1 MLRFLWYLLLTSVV
15 SQALAAP
22 EVHELQLKNGFKV
35 LVVENHQSP
44 VVYTSIWYRVGS
56 SDEPNG
62 LTGIS
67 HMLEHMM
74 FKGTKEFP
82 DGVFKQR
89 IAELGGQQ
97 NAMTSDD
104 FTAYYQLLPA
114 DALSTAMR
122 LEADR
127 MQYLAPTESGFEKEH
142 AVVMEERHMRVD
154 DNPQGL
160 TWLHF
165 NAAAFLNSPY
175 HQPTIGWL
183 PDIKQYTLHDVMDWY
198 HRWYAPNNAEMIV
211 IGDVKPSEV
220 FKQAQQYFASISQKT
235 LPVAKHKTEVSS
247 YGLRQVSVK
256 RPAQLPWIVMGYNV
270 PTLAQLSKND
280 QWQAYAL
287 YLAAAL
293 LSEDN
298 SGRLSQHLVRKRS
311 LVTDASAWYSLTN
324 RHHSLWVVEA
334 TPAKGKTM
342 TAVQKGLLDEIHLLQ
357 SELVSSSELARI
369 KQQVIAA
376 NTFSKNS
383 LDDEAMM
390 LGEAEMSGVSWQE
403 VEAFNQ
409 RIQSVTSAQIQQVAQ
424 RYFQTSQLTI
434 ATLQPD
440 HSSKAPKSSFNAG
453 GLS

>member
-1 MLRFLWYLLLTSVV
+1 MLRFLWYLLLTGVV
-15 SQALAAP
+15 SQTLAAP

-220 FKQAQQYFASISQKT
+220 FKQAQQYFASIPQKT
-235 LPVAKHKTEVSS
+235 LPTAKHKTEVPS

-256 RPAQLPWIVMGYNV
+256 RPAQLPWIVLGYNV

-298 SGRLSQHLVRKRS
+298 SGRLAQHLVRQRA
-311 LVTDASAWYSLTN
+311 LAADASAWYSLTN
-324 RHHSLWVVEA
+324 RYHSLWVVEA
-334 TPAKGKTM
+334 TPAKGQTINSL
-342 TAVQKGLLDEIHLLQ
+342 QKGLLDEVYLLQ
-357 SELVSSSELARI
+357 SKLVSASELARI

-383 LDDEAMM
+383 LEDEAMM
-390 LGEAEMSGVSWQE
+390 LGEAQISGVSWQE
-403 VEAFNQ
+403 AEAFNQ

-434 ATLQPD
+434 AKLQPD
-440 HSSKAPKSSFNAG
+440 HSSKAPKSSFEAG